1 MESYK
6 QATLNHRLNLMR
18 DNKQLSKKER
28 NYIACKKYQ
37 EKIRL
42 EKTRLERLRV
52 ESSSENFLT

>member
-28 NYIACKKYQ
+28 NNIACKKYQ
-37 EKIRL
+37 EKMRL
-42 EKTRLERLRV
+42 EKTRLEKLRF
-52 ESSSENFLT
+52 ESSSEKFLT